1 MRNKGVV
8 VVLAIIIS
16 ALCLYYLS
24 FTVVSRS
31 IQQQAT
37 EFATDSN
44 GTIELSKRQNYLDS
58 LWNKP
63 VYNLLGKEFTYR
75 EVKENELSLG
85 LDLQGGMHVVLEV
98 SPADVIRGLSTNN
111 QDQKFVGILRK
122 ARQMQT
128 SSQETFA

>member
-24 FTVVSRS
+24 FTLVSRS
-31 IQQQAT
+31 VQQQAT
-37 EFATDSN
+37 EAATDSN
-44 GTIELSKRQNYLDS
+44 GTINLSKKQNYLDS

-63 VYNLLGKEFTYR
+63 TYNLLGKEFTYR

-85 LDLQGGMHVVLEV
+85 LDLQ
-98 SPADVIRGLSTNN
+98 
-111 QDQKFVGILRK
+111 
-122 ARQMQT
+122 
-128 SSQETFA
+128 